1 MSTPYQPYP
10 PQQPYQPQGY
20 APQGYGAPAP
30 GYGPPQGFAPQGYAP
45 QGYQPQQPAMQGQ
58 APPPVLA
65 RGTLEDFLNQ
75 AGGGAASVTK
85 FFTDQRVNGHWL
97 QLQISRDLLQS
108 DVRQQTDNN
117 DRPATD
123 RAGNPKF
130 VLVIPVNVL
139 GSSDGSHGGIFTE
152 GVASV
157 WIKGVTK
164 DGLLSAMSTAGVPKP
179 DQALLNGKLGGASFV
194 MISAG
199 TRAPQKS
206 GYSATK
212 LYNFQYTPNGRE
224 MEAPAPDPTAAL
236 QAVANAASPVHA
248 AAMATPPAPPSGVA
262 TPPAA
267 YQPQMSA
274 PAAVATPP
282 APPAPA
288 GGYQPYPGSPE
299 IAQPY
304 AQQAPPA
311 PPAPPQGY
319 APQAPPAPPG
329 YPNQPQQGYAD
340 PAQQYAPQA
349 PPQQFT
355 AAGPP
360 APPQGY
366 APPQDPEKAALLAKL
381 QGQGG

>member
-1 MSTPYQPYP
+1 
-10 PQQPYQPQGY
+10 
-20 APQGYGAPAP
+20 
-30 GYGPPQGFAPQGYAP
+30 
-45 QGYQPQQPAMQGQ
+45 MQGQ

-139 GSSDGSHGGIFTE
+139 GSSDGSHSAIFTE

-164 DGLLSAMSTAGVPKP
+164 DGLLSAMATAGIPKP

-224 MEAPAPDPTAAL
+224 MEAPAVSPELQQTA
-236 QAVANAASPVHA
+236 QMASGF
-248 AAMATPPAPPSGVA
+248 PAPPTGA
-262 TPPAA
+262 
-267 YQPQMSA
+267 
-274 PAAVATPP
+274 PP
-282 APPAPA
+282 APPATAPVATPQAAPVQYAQQAPA
-288 GGYQPYPGSPE
+288 APPAPSIPQMPPTPGAPAPGAPQGYAQMGGQQVDQFGQPTQQY
-299 IAQPY
+299 
-304 AQQAPPA
+304 QQAPPA
-311 PPAPPQGY
+311 PAPQQYAQAPQGY
-319 APQAPPAPPG
+319 AAP
-329 YPNQPQQGYAD
+329 
-340 PAQQYAPQA
+340 
-349 PPQQFT
+349 
-355 AAGPP
+355 AAPP

-366 APPQDPEKAALLAKL
+366 APPQDPEKARLLAEL
-381 QGQGG
+381 QGHGG

>member
-1 MSTPYQPYP
+1 MSTPYQPQPGYP
-10 PQQPYQPQGY
+10 PQPPQGYYQPQQPQFAPPPGYPPQGY
-20 APQGYGAPAP
+20 APVPPGYAPTQQYGPPPTAPAP
-30 GYGPPQGFAPQGYAP
+30 Q
-45 QGYQPQQPAMQGQ
+45 
-58 APPPVLA
+58 LA
-65 RGTLEDFLNQ
+65 RGTIEDFLNQ

-97 QLQISRDLLQS
+97 QLVISRDLLQS

-139 GSSDGSHGGIFTE
+139 GSSDGSHQGIFTE

-164 DGLLSAMSTAGVPKP
+164 DGLLSAMSSAGIQRP
-179 DQALLNGKLGGASFV
+179 DEALLNGKLGGAQFT

-212 LYNFQYTPNGRE
+212 LYNFQYVPNGRE
-224 MEAPAPDPTAAL
+224 MDASPATPTA
-236 QAVANAASPVHA
+236 VA
-248 AAMATPPAPPSGVA
+248 ATPPP

-267 YQPQMSA
+267 APAPSQQYAPAPPAAPPAAPAYDPAQYQQAPPPPPNGYQAPA
-274 PAAVATPP
+274 PAAAPAAPP
-282 APPAPA
+282 APPAGYAPA
-288 GGYQPYPGSPE
+288 PQ
-299 IAQPY
+299 Y
-304 AQQAPPA
+304 AQQAPPPPPQGYAPQDPAQFQGQQYQQAPQGYAPPPA
-311 PPAPPQGY
+311 PPAPPM
-319 APQAPPAPPG
+319 
-329 YPNQPQQGYAD
+329 
-340 PAQQYAPQA
+340 
-349 PPQQFT
+349 
-355 AAGPP
+355 
-360 APPQGY
+360 GY
-366 APPQDPEKAALLAKL
+366 APPADPEKAALLQKL

>member
-1 MSTPYQPYP
+1 MTYPQQPYP
-10 PQQPYQPQGY
+10 PQPGYPPQGY
-20 APQGYGAPAP
+20 APAGFAPPAP
-30 GYGPPQGFAPQGYAP
+30 GYGPPQGYAPQGYAP
-45 QGYQPQQPAMQGQ
+45 QGFAPQQPPQ
-58 APPPVLA
+58 APAPVLA

-85 FFTDQRVNGHWL
+85 FFTDQRVQGHWL

-139 GSSDGSHGGIFTE
+139 GSSDGSHSSIFTE

-164 DGLLSAMSTAGVPKP
+164 DGLLSAMATAGIPKP

-224 MEAPAPDPTAAL
+224 MEAPAEVPSTPRWTDAPGTVEQLQQTAQQASGFPAPPTGAPPAPP
-236 QAVANAASPVHA
+236 ATAPV
-248 AAMATPPAPPSGVA
+248 ATPPAPPQYQQQMPP
-262 TPPAA
+262 TPGGQVP
-267 YQPQMSA
+267 MSA

-282 APPAPA
+282 APPAGAPNGYAPQGAPA
-288 GGYQPYPGSPE
+288 PDPW
-299 IAQPY
+299 
-304 AQQAPPA
+304 AQQYQQAGA

-319 APQAPPAPPG
+319 APQAP
-329 YPNQPQQGYAD
+329 QG
-340 PAQQYAPQA
+340 YAPQA
-349 PPQQFT
+349 P
-355 AAGPP
+355 PP

-366 APPQDPEKAALLAKL
+366 APPQDPEKARLLAEL
-381 QGQGG
+381 QGHGG

>member
-1 MSTPYQPYP
+1 
-10 PQQPYQPQGY
+10 
-20 APQGYGAPAP
+20 
-30 GYGPPQGFAPQGYAP
+30 
-45 QGYQPQQPAMQGQ
+45 
-58 APPPVLA
+58 VLA

-139 GSSDGSHGGIFTE
+139 GSSDGSHQGIFTE

-164 DGLLSAMSTAGVPKP
+164 DGLLSAMATAGVPKP
-179 DQALLNGKLGGASFV
+179 DQALLNGHLGGASFV
-194 MISAG
+194 MISKG

-212 LYNFQYTPNGRE
+212 LYDFQYTPNGRE
-224 MEAPAPDPTAAL
+224 MEVTPEAAPSPTWASAPGTVEELQQTAQVASGFPAAPPAPSIPPMPPTPGAPAPGAP
-236 QAVANAASPVHA
+236 QFQ
-248 AAMATPPAPPSGVA
+248 APPPG
-262 TPPAA
+262 
-267 YQPQMSA
+267 YQPQMATPGGPAPMNA

-282 APPAPA
+282 APPAAAPNGYAPQGYPDPA
-288 GGYQPYPGSPE
+288 Q
-299 IAQPY
+299 QY
-304 AQQAPPA
+304 AQAPAAAQGYPPQAPQGYAPPA
-311 PPAPPQGY
+311 PPA
-319 APQAPPAPPG
+319 
-329 YPNQPQQGYAD
+329 
-340 PAQQYAPQA
+340 
-349 PPQQFT
+349 
-355 AAGPP
+355 
-360 APPQGY
+360 PQGY

>member
-1 MSTPYQPYP
+1 MTYPQQPYP
-10 PQQPYQPQGY
+10 PQPGYPPQGY
-20 APQGYGAPAP
+20 APQGYAPPAP

-45 QGYQPQQPAMQGQ
+45 QGFAPQQPAMQGQ

-139 GSSDGSHGGIFTE
+139 GSSDGSHSGIFTE

-224 MEAPAPDPTAAL
+224 MEEPTLQQVAQAASGLPTPPAPAP
-236 QAVANAASPVHA
+236 A
-248 AAMATPPAPPSGVA
+248 AAMAPPTPPAPAQVPS
-262 TPPAA
+262 
-267 YQPQMSA
+267 
-274 PAAVATPP
+274 
-282 APPAPA
+282 
-288 GGYQPYPGSPE
+288 GYQPYPGSPE
-299 IAQPY
+299 IAQPMQY
-304 AQQAPPA
+304 APAAPTLPSTPPMPPTPGAPVPGAPQGYAPQAPPQQYA
-311 PPAPPQGY
+311 DTAYQGMVPTPPQGY
-319 APQAPPAPPG
+319 APQAPPAPPM
-329 YPNQPQQGYAD
+329 PPQG
-340 PAQQYAPQA
+340 YAPQA
-349 PPQQFT
+349 PP
-355 AAGPP
+355 
-360 APPQGY
+360 APPMGY

>member
-1 MSTPYQPYP
+1 MTYPQQPYP
-10 PQQPYQPQGY
+10 PQPGYPPQGY
-20 APQGYGAPAP
+20 APAGFAPPAP
-30 GYGPPQGFAPQGYAP
+30 GYGPPQGYAPQGYAP
-45 QGYQPQQPAMQGQ
+45 QGFAPQQPPQ
-58 APPPVLA
+58 APAPVLA

-85 FFTDQRVNGHWL
+85 FFTDQRVQGHWL

-139 GSSDGSHGGIFTE
+139 GSSDGSHSSIFTE

-164 DGLLSAMSTAGVPKP
+164 DGLLSAMATAGIPKP

-224 MEAPAPDPTAAL
+224 MEAPAVSPELQQTAQVASGFPAPPTGA
-236 QAVANAASPVHA
+236 
-248 AAMATPPAPPSGVA
+248 PPAPPATAPVA
-262 TPPAA
+262 TPPPMDPS
-267 YQPQMSA
+267 QWQMNA

-282 APPAPA
+282 APPAAAPN
-288 GGYQPYPGSPE
+288 GYQAYPGAPA
-299 IAQPY
+299 IPDPAQQY
-304 AQQAPPA
+304 AQQ
-311 PPAPPQGY
+311 PQY
-319 APQAPPAPPG
+319 APQAPPAPP
-329 YPNQPQQGYAD
+329 QFQ
-340 PAQQYAPQA
+340 APQA
-349 PPQQFT
+349 PQGY
-355 AAGPP
+355 AAPAAPP

-366 APPQDPEKAALLAKL
+366 APPQDPEKARLLAEL
-381 QGQGG
+381 QGHGG